1 MEIEGKIVPDGKAS
15 KCKDPEAGMCLAG
28 LKSMKCPVWLDW
40 ISMAGRE
47 RS

>member
-15 KCKDPEAGMCLAG
+15 KCKGPETGMCLAG

-40 ISMAGRE
+40 ISMAGSGRI
-47 RS
+47 